1 MVLIPMC
8 AFRTHITATLTRL
21 LSTVHKGFHKPQQSD
36 KGYALESLFV
46 QPQRKMF
53 VCP

>member
-8 AFRTHITATLTRL
+8 VFGTRVTATPTQL
-21 LSTVHKGFHKPQQSD
+21 LSTVHKEFHRPKQSD

-46 QPQRKMF
+46 
-53 VCP
+53 

>member
-8 AFRTHITATLTRL
+8 VFRTHITATPARL
-21 LSTVHKGFHKPQQSD
+21 LSTVHKEFHKPKQSD

-46 QPQRKMF
+46 
-53 VCP
+53 